1 VSRRP
6 DRYEIVWVSKRRIA
20 SYLFEHPD
28 DPGLEWANPSD
39 LCEQETCDDLEVTRS
54 RARAYASMNGAWAQ
68 VIERIGIEDVTPS
81 GDPPGLIW
89 DWSDEWFVEEF
100 IA

>member
-1 VSRRP
+1 
-6 DRYEIVWVSKRRIA
+6 
-20 SYLFEHPD
+20 
-28 DPGLEWANPSD
+28 
-39 LCEQETCDDLEVTRS
+39 
-54 RARAYASMNGAWAQ
+54 MNGAWAQ